1 MNLNEFIEK
10 NDIAIVAIA
19 NLQEKSFDIIKGDL
33 ELESYDLF
41 EQLVI
46 HGSVENLMEN
56 IEGQILPRIWTQ
68 GNTRCIVCRP
78 DQNQIVALFYDNSPN
93 VKDEYYHAKELE
105 TLLKQLQEQ

>member
-10 NDIAIVAIA
+10 NYIAIVAIA
-19 NLQEKSFDIIKGDL
+19 NLQEKSFDIIKRDL

-41 EQLVI
+41 EQLII

-78 DQNQIVALFYDNSPN
+78 DPNQIVALFYDNSLN

>member
-19 NLQEKSFDIIKGDL
+19 NLQEKSFDIIKRDL

-41 EQLVI
+41 EQLI
-46 HGSVENLMEN
+46 LHGSVENLMVN

-68 GNTRCIVCRP
+68 GNTRCIVCQP
-78 DQNQIVALFYDNSPN
+78 TPNQIMALFYNSSLD
-93 VKDEYYHAKELE
+93 VKDEYYRAKELD
-105 TLLKQLQEQ
+105 TLLKQLIER